1 MAQVCNLT
9 GKKTRKAHNV
19 SHSNRKTRKWQYPNL
34 QKKTMLNPATGKMES
49 VTLSTKGLKT
59 LTKWKAAGKMFDL
72 RDLQ

>member
-1 MAQVCNLT
+1 MAQMCKLT
-9 GKKTRKAHNV
+9 GKKTQKAHNV

-49 VTLSTKGLKT
+49 VVLSTKGLKT
-59 LTKWKAAGKMFDL
+59 LAKWKASGRTYDL